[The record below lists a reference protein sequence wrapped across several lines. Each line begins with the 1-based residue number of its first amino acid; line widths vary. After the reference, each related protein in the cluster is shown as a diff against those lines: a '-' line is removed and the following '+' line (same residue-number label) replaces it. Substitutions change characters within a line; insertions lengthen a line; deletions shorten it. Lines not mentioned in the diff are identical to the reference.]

1 MLKSWKYEHGN
12 GDLVPARPDFPDSAD
27 TLVESDG
34 VGDVEEEVT
43 MFVVIITSPWWPG
56 GAVNVIGLVAIVFPP
71 VREDDEIDNPPG
83 GLTGARGGAP
93 GATITT

>member
-1 MLKSWKYEHGN
+1 
-12 GDLVPARPDFPDSAD
+12 
-27 TLVESDG
+27 
-34 VGDVEEEVT
+34 
-43 MFVVIITSPWWPG
+43 MFVVIITSPWLPG